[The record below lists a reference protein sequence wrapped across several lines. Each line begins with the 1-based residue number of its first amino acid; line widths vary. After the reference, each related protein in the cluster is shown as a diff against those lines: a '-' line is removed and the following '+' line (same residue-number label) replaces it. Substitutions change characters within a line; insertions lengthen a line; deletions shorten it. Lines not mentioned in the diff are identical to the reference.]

1 MILYLNQVLSIINP
15 KLNLD
20 LMILLN
26 LIKRRKSKAEAYPL
40 PLAYLLCCILRNKT
54 NGYIGNIA
62 FTGWTF
68 ASSEK
73 YVD

>member
-40 PLAYLLCCILRNKT
+40 PLAYLLCCILRNNA
-54 NGYIGNIA
+54 NG
-62 FTGWTF
+62 
-68 ASSEK
+68 
-73 YVD
+73 